1 MILMTD
7 AQTYVGALC
16 VECGACGR
24 RVIFWA
30 MSAEATMP
38 TPDAARRLRC
48 TACEAKRPVLFRATS
63 EAEAK
68 RWYAER

>member
-1 MILMTD
+1 MDDVPACL
-7 AQTYVGALC
+7 GGLC

-24 RVIFWA
+24 GAIFWGQ
-30 MSAEATMP
+30 SGEAKMP

-48 TACEAKRPVLFRATS
+48 SACGAKRPVLYRAIS

-68 RWYAER
+68 RWYIDR

>member
-1 MILMTD
+1 MVDLP
-7 AQTYVGALC
+7 AHLGALC

-24 RVIFWA
+24 RAIFWGQ
-30 MSAEATMP
+30 SGEVKIP

-48 TACEAKRPVLFRATS
+48 SACDAKRPVLYRATS

-68 RWYAER
+68 RWYIDR

>member
-1 MILMTD
+1 MVDVPAYL
-7 AQTYVGALC
+7 VALC

-24 RVIFWA
+24 RAIFWGQ
-30 MSAEATMP
+30 SGEAKMP

-48 TACEAKRPVLFRATS
+48 SACGAKRPVLFRASS

-68 RWYAER
+68 RWYTER